1 MGYTYAERKKAL
13 GAKTDA
19 PWERAA
25 SQRMNALQSGAAKP
39 TSEEMG
45 RQVDLPDAMR
55 AKMESSFGADLSAVK
70 LYESQRVA
78 DAGAEAITQ
87 GSSIAFAPGK
97 LDLVSSGGQ
106 ALLGHELSHVVSQQ
120 RGEVTG
126 SGFLSDHALE
136 ARADREGALAAAGQQ
151 VYAGPVTGAMST
163 ASAASAAGPMQAKK
177 NTAEEKADAK
187 AIRSL
192 NTPQF
197 QGASQYHLSGSEG
210 YDALDPEEYEEHS
223 YKANFFKKLFGLDK
237 DVTYKK
243 RKGVTPAI
251 NPMVAMKE
259 AGTGNTYENGLDYI
273 AKKNTVK
280 NDLVDNS
287 SGRQELQERLNSKY
301 KGAQYK
307 EGAFVDDLQR
317 GANKGEDKGVKIS
330 GLLGGRL
337 MTDLLSD
344 RGRGFHMGD
353 EDVEGLMDKLM
364 APSRRVEDGVDEEG
378 NVKYRDMNDDEREM
392 ANKQFDEGVMQYKD
406 ILYGD
411 VKSMEGTYGAMP
423 SQLHPR
429 DFVQQLNKGDKM
441 ENYHRRFRSMQDNF
455 QLLDNGGQRYFDMKN
470 NEKDKDFKRLTDYYG
485 NTMINFQN
493 TYMSQYNFDDEAGG
507 MEFDEFG
514 YNPTEETEQS
524 LKGPKMSPE
533 MMKNYVSRVQKR
545 LTDSGHENEL
555 MGRFKKKE
563 DEEA

>member
-1 MGYTYAERKKAL
+1 M
-13 GAKTDA
+13 
-19 PWERAA
+19 
-25 SQRMNALQSGAAKP
+25 
-39 TSEEMG
+39 
-45 RQVDLPDAMR
+45 
-55 AKMESSFGADLSAVK
+55 
-70 LYESQRVA
+70 
-78 DAGAEAITQ
+78 
-87 GSSIAFAPGK
+87 
-97 LDLVSSGGQ
+97 
-106 ALLGHELSHVVSQQ
+106 
-120 RGEVTG
+120 
-126 SGFLSDHALE
+126 
-136 ARADREGALAAAGQQ
+136 
-151 VYAGPVTGAMST
+151 
-163 ASAASAAGPMQAKK
+163 
-177 NTAEEKADAK
+177 
-187 AIRSL
+187 
-192 NTPQF
+192 
-197 QGASQYHLSGSEG
+197 
-210 YDALDPEEYEEHS
+210 
-223 YKANFFKKLFGLDK
+223 
-237 DVTYKK
+237 
-243 RKGVTPAI
+243 
-251 NPMVAMKE
+251 
-259 AGTGNTYENGLDYI
+259 
-273 AKKNTVK
+273 
-280 NDLVDNS
+280 
-287 SGRQELQERLNSKY
+287 
-301 KGAQYK
+301 
-307 EGAFVDDLQR
+307 
-317 GANKGEDKGVKIS
+317 KIS

-344 RGRGFHMGD
+344 RGRGFHMED

-411 VKSMEGTYGAMP
+411 LKSMEGTYGAMP

-545 LTDSGHENEL
+545 LTDTDHENEL

>member
-1 MGYTYAERKKAL
+1 MSYTYAEKK
-13 GAKTDA
+13 KSDA
-19 PWERAA
+19 IRPAA
-25 SQRMNALQSGAAKP
+25 QVNITQRMDALQKGTARPTAA
-39 TSEEMG
+39 EMG
-45 RQVDLPDAMR
+45 RRVDLPDAMR
-55 AKMESSFGADLSAVK
+55 AKMENAFGADLSAVK
-70 LYESQRVA
+70 LYESHRVA

-126 SGFLSDHALE
+126 SGFLSDRALE

-187 AIRSL
+187 AIRTL

-344 RGRGFHMGD
+344 RGRGFHMED

-392 ANKQFDEGVMQYKD
+392 ANKQFDEGMMQYKD

-411 VKSMEGTYGAMP
+411 VQSMEGTYGAMP

-429 DFVQQLNKGDKM
+429 DFVQQLNKGDNM

-545 LTDSGHENEL
+545 LTDTDHENEL
-555 MGRFKKKE
+555 MGRFRKKK